1 MARPIGASIRCS
13 PTLIYGQV
21 LRRIPTVSGKV
32 AAATEGDGI
41 IDDQD
46 LLMVS
51 RTRRMYP
58 IYSIAEPFPRQPSS
72 GSLRSVAALDRERPG
87 HVPDQDVNME
97 AGALREEAP
106 EEVT

>member
-1 MARPIGASIRCS
+1 
-13 PTLIYGQV
+13 
-21 LRRIPTVSGKV
+21 
-32 AAATEGDGI
+32 
-41 IDDQD
+41 
-46 LLMVS
+46 
-51 RTRRMYP
+51 MYP